1 MAAGLERLLS
11 KTRLIETGCLE
22 WIASKD
28 KLGYGW
34 VSHKVYGEYSA
45 HRAVFALTTGRN
57 IKGLSI
63 CHRCDNPSCVNIQ
76 HLFAGTQYDNFAD
89 AKAKGRKLG
98 RNLSTVSIEVST
110 QIKDAILRDE
120 RNTIIAKR
128 FGVTENYVAT
138 TKRNMKRKI

>member
-1 MAAGLERLLS
+1 MAAGL
-11 KTRLIETGCLE
+11 
-22 WIASKD
+22 
-28 KLGYGW
+28 
-34 VSHKVYGEYSA
+34 
-45 HRAVFALTTGRN
+45 
-57 IKGLSI
+57 
-63 CHRCDNPSCVNIQ
+63 
-76 HLFAGTQYDNFAD
+76 DNFAD

-98 RNLSTVSIEVST
+98 RSLSRVTPEIST